1 MSNTVCTNVTKT
13 IRISNKVHSRLND
26 IGKRGET
33 FSDIIDRLIDEYKI
47 LSKQGPV
54 ETLT

>member
-1 MSNTVCTNVTKT
+1 MSNTSLDTTKKT
-13 IRISNKVHSRLND
+13 VRISNEVHARLNA

-33 FSDIIDRLIDEYKI
+33 FSDIIDRLIEESKI